1 MRRKPF
7 HEQHTI
13 YDIALGREDEQGRRL
28 APKRAI
34 FSAICSVLSLD
45 DEGRRREILG
55 EQPHAFAQE
64 KLRNFAAGELEY
76 FTGAWTESEGMSRH
90 PPGRTLFV
98 ELPLEQQLE
107 YMKDRLAERVNLAN
121 TGIRLAS
128 AHTRRAYFP
137 VTLDFVREHGPGKP
151 PTVAPV
157 QPFSIAW
164 YR

>member
-7 HEQHTI
+7 HDQQTI

-28 APKRAI
+28 TPKRAI
-34 FSAICSVLSLD
+34 FSALCSVLSLD
-45 DEGRRREILG
+45 DEGRQQEILG
-55 EQPHAFAQE
+55 EQPYAFAKE
-64 KLRNFAAGELEY
+64 KLRHFAAGRFEH
-76 FTGAWTESEGMSRH
+76 FTEVWTEAEGMSRH
-90 PPGRTLFV
+90 PPDRTLFV

-107 YMKDRLAERVNLAN
+107 YMKDRLSRKIDTTH

-128 AHTRRAYFP
+128 AHTRQAYFP
-137 VTLDFVREHGPGKP
+137 VTLDFVREHGQGKP

-157 QPFSIAW
+157 HPFSIAW